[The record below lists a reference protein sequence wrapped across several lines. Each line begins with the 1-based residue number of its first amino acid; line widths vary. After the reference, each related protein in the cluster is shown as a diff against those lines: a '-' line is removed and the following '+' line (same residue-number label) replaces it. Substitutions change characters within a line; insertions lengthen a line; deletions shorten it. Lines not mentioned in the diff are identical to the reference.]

1 MIRLSNIKY
10 PLEQEITN
18 DSLKNIVCKMLKTN
32 INNILNI
39 KIAKKSI
46 DAREK
51 RGGFYVLALD
61 VDIKDENKYLKIK
74 DVSKTE
80 PFKYHI
86 PKIKYNKSPVVIG
99 FGPSGLMAGLILA
112 RSGLNPII
120 IERGKSV
127 YERSK
132 DINNFWKNGKL
143 DENSNVQ
150 FGEGGAGTFS
160 DGKLTTGIKDYRC
173 RVLLEEF
180 VKASAPEEILYNA
193 KPHIGTD
200 RLITMVKNMRE
211 EIISL
216 GGQVL
221 FEHKMIDLL
230 TKDNFVTGVTIENL
244 KTKEIFDID
253 TDNVVL
259 AIGHSARDT
268 FELIDSKNHPIEKK
282 PFAVGVRIE
291 HSQNFINNAQYGKF
305 ACYLPPAD
313 YKLSVRLPNNR
324 GAYTFCMCPGGYV
337 VNASS
342 EKDRLVTNG
351 MSYFSRSGN
360 NANSALLIEV
370 YPDDLDNNYILSGVD
385 FQRALEH
392 KAFIAGGSNYF
403 APVQKIGDVL
413 KGIPSTSIGDIEP
426 TFKPG
431 VTPSDFREIFPDF
444 IYNSIRL
451 GIIEMDKKIKGFGD
465 ENGLLTA
472 VESRSSSPI
481 RIIRDKESLQSI
493 KYKGLYPCGE
503 GCGYAGGIVSAGVD
517 GIKCAEAIINRL
529 SNIKN

>member
-1 MIRLSNIKY
+1 MIRISNVKY
-10 PLEQEITN
+10 PLEKEITESN
-18 DSLKNIVCKMLKTN
+18 LKDIVSKILKAN
-32 INNILNI
+32 VLDILDI
-39 KIAKKSI
+39 KINKKSI

-61 VDIKDENKYLKIK
+61 VNIKNENKYLKLK
-74 DVSKTE
+74 DISKVE
-80 PFKYHI
+80 SFIYHI
-86 PKIKYNKSPVVIG
+86 PKKQIDKNPVIVG
-99 FGPSGLMAGLILA
+99 FGPAGLMSALILA
-112 RSGLNPII
+112 RSGLKPIV
-120 IERGKSV
+120 IEQGKSV
-127 YERSK
+127 DKRSK
-132 DINNFWKNGKL
+132 DINTFWKTGKL
-143 DENSNVQ
+143 NENSNVQ

-200 RLITMVKNMRE
+200 KLITMVKNIRE

-216 GGQVL
+216 GGQVV

-230 TKDNFVTGVTIENL
+230 TKDNIVIGVSVKNL
-244 KTKEIFDID
+244 KTNEIFNID
-253 TDNVVL
+253 TNNVIL

-268 FELIDSKNHPIEKK
+268 FELINNKSHPIEKK
-282 PFAVGVRIE
+282 PFAVGVRVE
-291 HSQNFINNAQYGKF
+291 HNQEFINNAQYGKF
-305 ACYLPPAD
+305 ACFLPPAD

-342 EKDRLVTNG
+342 EENRLVTNG
-351 MSYFSRSGN
+351 MSYFSRSGK

-370 YPDDLDNNYILSGVD
+370 YPSDLDDNDILSGVK
-385 FQRALEH
+385 FQRELEE
-392 KAFIAGGSNYF
+392 KAFLAGGKNYY
-403 APVQKIGDVL
+403 APVQKIGDIL
-413 KGIPSTSIGDIEP
+413 KGIESTSIGNIEP

-431 VTPSDFREIFPDF
+431 VTPSDFKNIFPSF
-444 IYNSIRL
+444 IYESIRL
-451 GIIEMDKKIKGFGD
+451 GIIEMDKKIKGFAN

-481 RIIRDKESLQSI
+481 RIIRDKETLQSI

-517 GIKCAEAIINRL
+517 GIKCAEALINSL
-529 SNIKN
+529 

>member
-10 PLEQEITN
+10 PLQKEITIN
-18 DSLKNIVCKMLKTN
+18 DLTTIVCKILKTN
-32 INNILNI
+32 KENILNI
-39 KIAKKSI
+39 KISKKSI

-61 VDIKDENKYLKIK
+61 IDVKNEKSFLKIK
-74 DVSKTE
+74 DVSKIE
-80 PFKYHI
+80 PFTYII
-86 PKIKYNKSPVVIG
+86 PKKSCTKSPVVVG
-99 FGPSGLMAGLILA
+99 FGPSGLMASLILA
-112 RSGLNPII
+112 RAGLKPIV

-132 DINNFWKNGKL
+132 DINTFWKSGKL
-143 DENSNVQ
+143 NETSNVQ

-180 VKASAPEEILYNA
+180 VKASAPEEILYTA

-216 GGQVL
+216 GGKVL
-221 FEHKMIDLL
+221 FEHQMIDLII
-230 TKDNFVTGVTIENL
+230 KDDCITGVSIKNL
-244 KTKEIFDID
+244 KDDTTFNID

-268 FELIDSKNHPIEKK
+268 FELIKSKNHPIEKK

-291 HSQNFINNAQYGKF
+291 HSQDFINKSQYGKF
-305 ACYLPPAD
+305 ACFLPPAD

-342 EKDRLVTNG
+342 EKNRLVTNG
-351 MSYFSRSGN
+351 MSYFSRAGK
-360 NANSALLIEV
+360 NANSALLVEV
-370 YPDDLDNNYILSGVD
+370 YPNDLPDDDVLSGIA
-385 FQRALEH
+385 FQRDLEH
-392 KAFIAGGSNYF
+392 KAFIEGGSNYF
-403 APVQKIGDVL
+403 APVQKIGDIL
-413 KGIPSTSIGDIEP
+413 KDIPSTSINNIEP
-426 TFKPG
+426 TFRPG
-431 VTPSDFREIFPDF
+431 VTPSDFRKIFPNF
-444 IYNSIRL
+444 IYDSIKL

-465 ENGLLTA
+465 ENGILTA

-517 GIKCAEAIINRL
+517 GIKCAEAIID
-529 SNIKN
+529 SI

>member
-1 MIRLSNIKY
+1 MIRISNVKY
-10 PLEQEITN
+10 PLEKEITESN
-18 DSLKNIVCKMLKTN
+18 LKDIVSKILKAN
-32 INNILNI
+32 VLDILDI
-39 KIAKKSI
+39 KINKKSI

-61 VDIKDENKYLKIK
+61 VNIKNENKYLKLK
-74 DVSKTE
+74 DISKVE
-80 PFKYHI
+80 SFIYHI
-86 PKIKYNKSPVVIG
+86 PKKQIDKNPVIVG
-99 FGPSGLMAGLILA
+99 FGPAGLMSALILA
-112 RSGLNPII
+112 RSGLKPIV
-120 IERGKSV
+120 IEQGKSV
-127 YERSK
+127 DKRSK
-132 DINNFWKNGKL
+132 DINTFWKTGKL
-143 DENSNVQ
+143 NENSNVQ

-200 RLITMVKNMRE
+200 KLITMVKNIRE

-230 TKDNFVTGVTIENL
+230 TKDNIVIGVSVKNL
-244 KTKEIFDID
+244 KTNEIFNID
-253 TDNVVL
+253 TNNVIL

-268 FELIDSKNHPIEKK
+268 FELINNKSHPIEKK
-282 PFAVGVRIE
+282 PFAVGVRVE
-291 HSQNFINNAQYGKF
+291 HSQEFINNAQYGKF
-305 ACYLPPAD
+305 ACFLPPAD

-342 EKDRLVTNG
+342 EENRLVTNG
-351 MSYFSRSGN
+351 MSYFSRSGK

-370 YPDDLDNNYILSGVD
+370 YPSDLDDNDILSGVK
-385 FQRALEH
+385 FQRELEE
-392 KAFIAGGSNYF
+392 KAFLAGGKNYY
-403 APVQKIGDVL
+403 APVQKIGDIL
-413 KGIPSTSIGDIEP
+413 KGIESTSIGNIEP

-431 VTPSDFREIFPDF
+431 VTPSDFKNIFPSF
-444 IYNSIRL
+444 IYESIRL
-451 GIIEMDKKIKGFGD
+451 GIIEMDKKIKGFAN

-481 RIIRDKESLQSI
+481 RIIRDKETLQSI

-517 GIKCAEAIINRL
+517 GIKCAEALINSL
-529 SNIKN
+529 

>member
-1 MIRLSNIKY
+1 MIRISNVKY
-10 PLEQEITN
+10 PLEKEITEDN
-18 DSLKNIVCKMLKTN
+18 LKDIVSKTLKAN
-32 INNILNI
+32 VLDILNI
-39 KIAKKSI
+39 KINKKSI

-61 VDIKDENKYLKIK
+61 INIKNENKYLKLK
-74 DVSKTE
+74 DVSKVE
-80 PFKYHI
+80 PFIYHI
-86 PKIKYNKSPVVIG
+86 PKKQIDKSPVIVG
-99 FGPSGLMAGLILA
+99 FGPAGLMSALILA
-112 RSGLNPII
+112 RSGLKPIV

-127 YERSK
+127 DNRSK
-132 DINNFWKNGKL
+132 DINNFWKTGKL

-200 RLITMVKNMRE
+200 RLITMVKNIRS

-221 FEHKMIDLL
+221 FEHQMIDLL
-230 TKDNFVTGVTIENL
+230 TKDNIITGVSIKNL
-244 KTKEIFDID
+244 KTNEIFNID
-253 TDNVVL
+253 TNNVIL

-268 FELIDSKNHPIEKK
+268 FELINNKNHPIEKK

-291 HSQNFINNAQYGKF
+291 HSQEFINNAQYGKF
-305 ACYLPPAD
+305 ACFLPPAD
-313 YKLSVRLPNNR
+313 YKLAVRLPNNR

-342 EKDRLVTNG
+342 EKNRLVTNG
-351 MSYFSRSGN
+351 MSYFSRSGK

-370 YPDDLDNNYILSGVD
+370 YPSDLDDNNILSGIK
-385 FQRALEH
+385 FQRELEE
-392 KAFIAGGSNYF
+392 KAFIAGGKNYY
-403 APVQKIGDVL
+403 APVQKIGDIL
-413 KGIPSTSIGDIEP
+413 KGIGSTSIGNIEP

-431 VTPSDFREIFPDF
+431 VTPTDFKQIFPNF
-444 IYNSIRL
+444 IYESIRL
-451 GIIEMDKKIKGFGD
+451 GIIEMDKKIKGFAN

-481 RIIRDKESLQSI
+481 RIIRDKLTLQSI

-517 GIKCAEAIINRL
+517 GIKCAEALINSL
-529 SNIKN
+529 

>member
-1 MIRLSNIKY
+1 MIRISNIKY
-10 PLEQEITN
+10 PLEKEITQDN
-18 DSLKNIVCKMLKTN
+18 LKSIICKTLKTN
-32 INNILNI
+32 IENILNL

-51 RGGFYVLALD
+51 RGGFYVLAVD
-61 VDIKDENKYLKIK
+61 IDIKDEKKYLKIK
-74 DVSKTE
+74 DVSKVE
-80 PFKYHI
+80 QFIYNI
-86 PKIKYNKSPVVIG
+86 PKKQYSKSPVIIG
-99 FGPSGLMAGLILA
+99 FGPAGLMASLILA
-112 RSGLNPII
+112 RSGLKPIV

-127 YERSK
+127 EKRKK
-132 DINNFWKNGKL
+132 DIDTFWKTGVLN
-143 DENSNVQ
+143 ENSNVQ

-180 VKASAPEEILYNA
+180 VKASAPEEILYTA

-200 RLITMVKNMRE
+200 KLITMVKNIRE

-216 GGQVL
+216 GGLVL
-221 FEHKMIDLL
+221 FEHKMVDLL
-230 TKDNFVTGVTIENL
+230 TEDNNIIGVSVENL
-244 KTKEIFDID
+244 ENNKIFNIN
-253 TDNVVL
+253 TDKVIL

-268 FELIDSKNHPIEKK
+268 FQLINNKNHPIEKK

-291 HSQNFINNAQYGKF
+291 HNQDFINNAQYGKF

-337 VNASS
+337 VNSSS
-342 EKDRLVTNG
+342 EKNRLVTNG
-351 MSYFSRSGN
+351 MSYFNRGGK

-370 YPDDLDNNYILSGVD
+370 YPEDLDADNILSGID
-385 FQRALEH
+385 FQRELEQ

-403 APVQKIGDVL
+403 APVQKIGDIL
-413 KGIPSTSIGDIEP
+413 KGIPSTSIGNIEP
-426 TFKPG
+426 TFMPG
-431 VTPSDFREIFPDF
+431 VTPSDFRDIFPNF
-444 IYNSIRL
+444 IYESIKL

-481 RIIRDKESLQSI
+481 RIIRDKETLQSI

-517 GIKCAEAIINRL
+517 GIKCAEAIINSL
-529 SNIKN
+529 

>member
-1 MIRLSNIKY
+1 MIRISNIKY
-10 PLEQEITN
+10 PLEKKLTEEN
-18 DSLKNIVCKMLKTN
+18 LKNIVCKTLKTN
-32 INNILNI
+32 IENILNV
-39 KIAKKSI
+39 KISKKSI

-61 VDIKDENKYLKIK
+61 VDIKDEKKYLKIK
-74 DVSKTE
+74 DVTKVE
-80 PFKYHI
+80 PFVYNI
-86 PKIKYNKSPVVIG
+86 PKKQHNKSPIVVG
-99 FGPSGLMAGLILA
+99 FGPAGLMASLILA
-112 RSGLNPII
+112 RSGLKPVV

-127 YERSK
+127 EKRKK
-132 DINNFWKNGKL
+132 DIDIFWQTGKL
-143 DENSNVQ
+143 NENSNVQ

-200 RLITMVKNMRE
+200 KLITMVKNIRE

-216 GGQVL
+216 GGLIL
-221 FEHKMIDLL
+221 FEHQMIDLL
-230 TKDNFVTGVTIENL
+230 TENNCVTGVTVKNLENNNCFNI
-244 KTKEIFDID
+244 K
-253 TDNVVL
+253 TDNVIL

-268 FELIDSKNHPIEKK
+268 FELINNKNHPIEKK

-291 HSQNFINNAQYGKF
+291 HSQDFINNAQYGKF

-313 YKLSVRLPNNR
+313 YKLAVRLPNNR

-342 EKDRLVTNG
+342 EKNRLVTNG
-351 MSYFSRSGN
+351 MSYFDRGGK

-370 YPDDLDNNYILSGVD
+370 YPEDLDDNNVLSGVE
-385 FQRALEH
+385 FQRHLEE

-403 APVQKIGDVL
+403 APVQKIGDILNGVA
-413 KGIPSTSIGDIEP
+413 STSIGNIEP

-431 VTPSDFREIFPDF
+431 VTPCDFKEIFPPF
-444 IYNSIRL
+444 IYDSIKL
-451 GIIEMDKKIKGFGD
+451 GIIEMNKKIKGFGD

-493 KYKGLYPCGE
+493 KFKGLYPCGE

-517 GIKCAEAIINRL
+517 GIKCAEAIIN
-529 SNIKN
+529 KV

>member
-1 MIRLSNIKY
+1 MIRISNVKY
-10 PLEQEITN
+10 PLEKEITESN
-18 DSLKNIVCKMLKTN
+18 LKDIVSKILKAN
-32 INNILNI
+32 VLDILDI
-39 KIAKKSI
+39 KINKKSI

-61 VDIKDENKYLKIK
+61 VNIKNENKYLKLK
-74 DVSKTE
+74 DISKVE
-80 PFKYHI
+80 SFIYHI
-86 PKIKYNKSPVVIG
+86 PKKQIDKNPVIVG
-99 FGPSGLMAGLILA
+99 FGPAGLMSALILA
-112 RSGLNPII
+112 RSGLKPIV
-120 IERGKSV
+120 IEQGKSV
-127 YERSK
+127 DKRSK
-132 DINNFWKNGKL
+132 DINTFWKTGKL
-143 DENSNVQ
+143 NENSNVQ

-200 RLITMVKNMRE
+200 KLITMVKNIRE

-216 GGQVL
+216 GGQVV

-230 TKDNFVTGVTIENL
+230 TKDNIVIGVSVKNL
-244 KTKEIFDID
+244 KTNEIFNID
-253 TDNVVL
+253 TNNVIL

-268 FELIDSKNHPIEKK
+268 FELINNKSHPIEKK
-282 PFAVGVRIE
+282 PFAVGVRVE
-291 HSQNFINNAQYGKF
+291 HSQEFINNAQYGKF
-305 ACYLPPAD
+305 ACFLPPAD

-342 EKDRLVTNG
+342 EENRLVTNG
-351 MSYFSRSGN
+351 MSYFSRSGK

-370 YPDDLDNNYILSGVD
+370 YPSDLDDNDILSGVK
-385 FQRALEH
+385 FQRELEE
-392 KAFIAGGSNYF
+392 KAFLAGGKNYY
-403 APVQKIGDVL
+403 APVQKIGDIL
-413 KGIPSTSIGDIEP
+413 KGIESTSIGNIEP

-431 VTPSDFREIFPDF
+431 VTPSDFKNIFPSF
-444 IYNSIRL
+444 IYESIRL
-451 GIIEMDKKIKGFGD
+451 GIIEMDKKIKGFAN

-481 RIIRDKESLQSI
+481 RIIRDKETLQSI

-517 GIKCAEAIINRL
+517 GIKCAEALINSL
-529 SNIKN
+529 

>member
-1 MIRLSNIKY
+1 MIRISNIKY
-10 PLEQEITN
+10 PLEKEITEDN
-18 DSLKNIVCKMLKTN
+18 LKSIVCKTLKTN
-32 INNILNI
+32 IDNILNI
-39 KIAKKSI
+39 KISKKSI

-61 VDIKDENKYLKIK
+61 VHIKDEKKYLKLK
-74 DVSKTE
+74 DVTKVE
-80 PFKYHI
+80 PFIYNI
-86 PKIKYNKSPVVIG
+86 PKKQHSKNPVIVG
-99 FGPSGLMAGLILA
+99 FGPAGLMASLILA
-112 RSGLNPII
+112 RAGLKPIV

-127 YERSK
+127 ERRKK
-132 DINNFWKNGKL
+132 DIDNFWKTGNL

-180 VKASAPEEILYNA
+180 VKASAPEEILYTA

-200 RLITMVKNMRE
+200 KLITMVKNIRE

-216 GGQVL
+216 GGLVL

-230 TKDNFVTGVTIENL
+230 TEDNTITGVTVENL
-244 KTKEIFDID
+244 ENNKTFNIE
-253 TDNVVL
+253 TDNVIL

-268 FELIDSKNHPIEKK
+268 FELINNKNHPIEKK

-291 HSQNFINNAQYGKF
+291 HSQDFINNAQYGKF

-313 YKLSVRLPNNR
+313 YKLAVRLPNNR

-342 EKDRLVTNG
+342 EKNRLVTNG
-351 MSYFSRSGN
+351 MSYFDRGGK

-370 YPDDLDNNYILSGVD
+370 YPDDLDSNNILSGVK
-385 FQRALEH
+385 FQRQLEE

-403 APVQKIGDVL
+403 APVQKIGDIL
-413 KGIPSTSIGDIEP
+413 KGIGSTSIGNIEP

-431 VTPSDFREIFPDF
+431 VTPCDFKDIFPDF
-444 IYNSIRL
+444 IYESIRL

-481 RIIRDKESLQSI
+481 RIIRDKETLQSI

-517 GIKCAEAIINRL
+517 GIKCAEAIINSL
-529 SNIKN
+529 

>member
-1 MIRLSNIKY
+1 MIRLSNVKY
-10 PLEQEITN
+10 PLEEEIKN
-18 DSLKNIVCKMLKTN
+18 DKLINIVCKTLKTN
-32 INNILNI
+32 KDNILNV
-39 KIAKKSI
+39 KISKKSI

-51 RGGFYVLALD
+51 RGGFYILSLD
-61 VDIKDENKYLKIK
+61 VNIKDENKYLKIK
-74 DVSKTE
+74 DVSKVE
-80 PFKYHI
+80 PFNYHI
-86 PKIKYNKSPVVIG
+86 PKKNCDKSPVVIG
-99 FGPSGLMAGLILA
+99 FGPSGLMASLILA
-112 RSGLNPII
+112 RSGLNPIV

-132 DINNFWKNGKL
+132 DINSFWKTGKL
-143 DENSNVQ
+143 NVNSNVQ

-173 RVLLEEF
+173 NVLLQEF

-216 GGQVL
+216 GGKVL
-221 FEHKMIDLL
+221 FEHQMIDLL
-230 TKDNFVTGVTIENL
+230 TKDEYITGVTVKNL
-244 KTKEIFDID
+244 KTNEVFNLD
-253 TDNVVL
+253 TNHVVL

-268 FELIDSKNHPIEKK
+268 FELINQKNHPIEKK

-305 ACYLPPAD
+305 ACFLPPAD

-342 EKDRLVTNG
+342 EENRLVTNG
-351 MSYFSRSGN
+351 MSYFNRSGK

-370 YPDDLDNNYILSGVD
+370 YPDDLPDDNVLSGIE
-385 FQRALEH
+385 FQRNLEH

-403 APVQKIGDVL
+403 APVQKIGDIL
-413 KGIPSTSIGDIEP
+413 KGVASTSIGDIEP

-431 VTPSDFREIFPDF
+431 VTPADFKEIFPDF
-444 IYNSIRL
+444 IYNSIKL
-451 GIIEMDKKIKGFGD
+451 GIVEMNKKIKGFGD

-481 RIIRDKESLQSI
+481 RIIRDKETLQSI
-493 KYKGLYPCGE
+493 KYEGLYPCGE

-517 GIKCAEAIINRL
+517 GIKCAEAIIDSL
-529 SNIKN
+529 

>member
-10 PLEQEITN
+10 PLEKEITN
-18 DSLKNIVCKMLKTN
+18 DSLKHIVCKMLKTN
-32 INNILNI
+32 IENIIDI
-39 KIAKKSI
+39 KISKKSI

-51 RGGFYVLALD
+51 RGGFYVISLD
-61 VDIKDENKYLKIK
+61 VNIKDEHKYLKIK
-74 DVSKTE
+74 DVSKIQ
-80 PFKYHI
+80 PFIYHI
-86 PKIKYNKSPVVIG
+86 PKIKSHKNPVIIG

-112 RSGLNPII
+112 RAGLNPII
-120 IERGKSV
+120 VERGKSV

-132 DINNFWKNGKL
+132 DINKFWKTGYL

-200 RLITMVKNMRE
+200 KLINMVKNIRQ

-230 TKDNFVTGVTIENL
+230 TKDNFVTGVTIQNL
-244 KTKEIFDID
+244 KTNKIFDIN
-253 TDNVVL
+253 TNNVVL

-268 FELIDSKNHPIEKK
+268 FELIHKKNHPIEKK

-291 HSQNFINNAQYGKF
+291 HSQIFINNAQYGKF
-305 ACYLPPAD
+305 ACYLPAAD
-313 YKLSVRLPNNR
+313 YKLSVRLRNNR

-342 EKDRLVTNG
+342 EKNRLVTNG
-351 MSYFSRSGN
+351 MSYFNRNGN

-370 YPDDLDNNYILSGVD
+370 YPDDLDNSSTLSGID
-385 FQRALEH
+385 FQRDLEH
-392 KAFIAGGSNYF
+392 KAFVAGGSNYF
-403 APVQKIGDVL
+403 APVQKIGDIL
-413 KGIPSTSIGDIEP
+413 KGVPSTSIGDIKP

-431 VTPSDFREIFPDF
+431 VTPANFREIFPDF
-444 IYNSIRL
+444 IYDSIRL
-451 GIIEMDKKIKGFGD
+451 GILEMDKKIKGFAN

-517 GIKCAEAIINRL
+517 GIKCAEAIINSL
-529 SNIKN
+529 LNITK

>member
-1 MIRLSNIKY
+1 MIRISNVKY
-10 PLEQEITN
+10 PLEKEITEDN
-18 DSLKNIVCKMLKTN
+18 LKDVVSKTLKAN
-32 INNILNI
+32 VLDILNI
-39 KIAKKSI
+39 KINKKSI

-61 VDIKDENKYLKIK
+61 INIKNENKYLKLK
-74 DVSKTE
+74 DVSKVE
-80 PFKYHI
+80 PFIYHI
-86 PKIKYNKSPVVIG
+86 PKKQIDKSPVIVG
-99 FGPSGLMAGLILA
+99 FGPAGLMSALILA
-112 RSGLNPII
+112 RSGLKPIV

-127 YERSK
+127 DNRSK
-132 DINNFWKNGKL
+132 DINNFWKTGKL

-193 KPHIGTD
+193 KPHIVTD
-200 RLITMVKNMRE
+200 RLITMVKNIRS

-221 FEHKMIDLL
+221 FEHQMIDLL
-230 TKDNFVTGVTIENL
+230 TKDNIITGVSIKNL
-244 KTKEIFDID
+244 KTNEIFNID
-253 TDNVVL
+253 TNNVIL

-268 FELIDSKNHPIEKK
+268 FELINNKNHPIEKK

-291 HSQNFINNAQYGKF
+291 HSQEFINNAQYGKF
-305 ACYLPPAD
+305 ACFLPPAD
-313 YKLSVRLPNNR
+313 YKLAVRLPNNR

-342 EKDRLVTNG
+342 EKNRLVTNG
-351 MSYFSRSGN
+351 MSYFSRSGK

-370 YPDDLDNNYILSGVD
+370 YPSDLDDNNILSGIK
-385 FQRALEH
+385 FQRELEE
-392 KAFIAGGSNYF
+392 KAFIAGGKNYY
-403 APVQKIGDVL
+403 APVQKIGDIL
-413 KGIPSTSIGDIEP
+413 KGIGSTSIGNIEP

-431 VTPSDFREIFPDF
+431 VTPTDFKQIFPNF
-444 IYNSIRL
+444 IYESIRL
-451 GIIEMDKKIKGFGD
+451 GIIEMDKKIKGFAN

-481 RIIRDKESLQSI
+481 RIIRDKLTLQSI

-517 GIKCAEAIINRL
+517 GIKCAEALINSL
-529 SNIKN
+529 